1 MEETQYNK
9 LLWDIPKPDV
19 VITMGCNVTC
29 PCVPGQYTED
39 WGLEDPTGKEDE
51 EFLKVINSIEEKV
64 RKLKETREGYLQL
77 DIDMLIKQ
85 DIFYVFGRKNF
96 EKE

>member
-1 MEETQYNK
+1 MSVCSGAVYRR
-9 LLWDIPKPDV
+9 LGI
-19 VITMGCNVTC
+19 
-29 PCVPGQYTED
+29 
-39 WGLEDPTGKEDE
+39 EDPTGKGDE

-64 RKLKETREGYLQL
+64 RKLKGNIARGYFLQL